1 MIYIKYF
8 IYIYSKYIQRMQT
21 KEESKNE
28 SFEKWACDLNGEFL
42 KKVNT
47 KIKQYLQK
55 KVHNF

>member
-1 MIYIKYF
+1 
-8 IYIYSKYIQRMQT
+8 MQT

-55 KVHNF
+55 KFIISS

>member
-1 MIYIKYF
+1 
-8 IYIYSKYIQRMQT
+8 MQT

-28 SFEKWACDLNGEFL
+28 PFEKWVCDLNGEFL

-55 KVHNF
+55 KIIISS